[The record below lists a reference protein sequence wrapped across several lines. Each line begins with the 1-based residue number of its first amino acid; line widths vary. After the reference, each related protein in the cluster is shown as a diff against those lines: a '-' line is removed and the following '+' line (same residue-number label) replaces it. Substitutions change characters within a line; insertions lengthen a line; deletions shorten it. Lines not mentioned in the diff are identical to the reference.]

1 MIGTLARRE
10 DMSGWTKVFLTI
22 AGFALAMP
30 VAAQAPAPT
39 TQAAMEWPEVD
50 CRAAKLTTT
59 ASQPRCQRG
68 AVFETTGTTL
78 DSGDSG
84 LSDCAVEGWNVSARS
99 PTNFG
104 FAQLINV
111 QALVYGCGVRYRQG
125 GIAEAL
131 KSGPTF
137 PTNGT
142 GWSEVS
148 QIGDIYTARFTSA
161 GGENCKA
168 FAKFGPPWAS
178 GFVWAVHGW
187 LCGVQGQSVSDG
199 DLQTFVDSLII
210 KAPSVRS
217 Q

>member
-1 MIGTLARRE
+1 
-10 DMSGWTKVFLTI
+10 MSGRTKVFLTI

-39 TQAAMEWPEVD
+39 KAAIEWQEVD

-68 AVFETTGTTL
+68 PAFETTGSTL
-78 DSGDSG
+78 DSGG
-84 LSDCAVEGWNVSARS
+84 HDCAVEAWNVTARS

-104 FAQLINV
+104 FALLTNLR
-111 QALVYGCGVRYRQG
+111 ALVYGCGVRYRQG
-125 GIAEAL
+125 GIAAAL
-131 KSGPTF
+131 KGGPTF

-142 GWSEVS
+142 AWSKVS

-168 FAKFGPPWAS
+168 FAKFGPPWGV
-178 GFVWAVHGW
+178 GFAWAVHGW

-210 KAPSVRS
+210 KA